1 MFTFLRLFIR
11 TSVSQSFPRKSLLF
25 QESNNIFSK
34 CGQIRRKLRIWS
46 HLLKKSFESRK
57 SKLFCEKLW
66 ETLVFINRDKKVSK
80 NLKLQS
86 IVIVI
91 IIVIIMDVVV
101 IVRYS

>member
-11 TSVSQSFPRKSLLF
+11 TSASQTFPRKSLLF
-25 QESNNIFSK
+25 KGSNNNFSK
-34 CGQIRRKLRIWS
+34 CGQTRRKLP

-57 SKLFCEKLW
+57 SKLFRGKLW
-66 ETLVFINRDKKVSK
+66 ETLVFINRDKKVNK

-91 IIVIIMDVVV
+91 IIVIIIDVVV
-101 IVRYS
+101 IFRYS